1 MSDFAQR
8 SKDLVA
14 LNMLA
19 ELAEPTAYDKVML
32 GALLMRY
39 QHDPGFLEQVQLVVR
54 AWKLTDKALFEQC
67 RDLWNHGFRL
77 NSETAQGSAWDSSSN
92 D

>member
-39 QHDPGFLEQVQLVVR
+39 QHDPSFLPQVELVVR
-54 AWKLTDKALFEQC
+54 AWKLTSKGLFEQC

-77 NSETAQGSAWDSSSN
+77 NSETAQGSAWDASSGE
-92 D
+92 

>member
-19 ELAEPTAYDKVML
+19 ELAEPTAYDKVIL

-39 QHDPGFLEQVQLVVR
+39 QHKGGITRHTFKNEN
-54 AWKLTDKALFEQC
+54 E
-67 RDLWNHGFRL
+67 
-77 NSETAQGSAWDSSSN
+77 
-92 D
+92 